1 MNFPE
6 EKVGLN
12 NKKNRLS
19 SNFSRSLKTLNFAIK
34 EPFLIVAIPLLFLFL
49 LDLFTSILLTNF
61 ELKNLSAPLFN
72 LLFAFLCGYLPLKF
86 LLFIDHKYSF
96 YFAAAGLLIFQIL
109 FTSFKIAF
117 ELLFNLDDF
126 PIRDL
131 VIVEFLR
138 VFQFMMFGLFI
149 WMILKIVKIGFE
161 KVNIELEYKQLQINH
176 YSLQL
181 NPHFLFNTLLSLN
194 HQIRKHSL
202 DLHTQIV
209 EFAHFLRYGFKN
221 IEEENTLQEEVHAL
235 KSYIEC
241 QRLRF
246 EEALALEF
254 DVDLDNTLSSSLH
267 FPKMILLTITENI
280 FKHGDYKDQNNP
292 VKIAGKLIEN
302 SGVITFHFSS
312 QNNTKKRN
320 FIEQNKTGLST
331 IEDILAYHF
340 KDGYSLQYQKLNN
353 QFHLNLQVN
362 YDQRI

>member
-1 MNFPE
+1 M
-6 EKVGLN
+6 KKSGLN
-12 NKKNRLS
+12 NNKKRLTD
-19 SNFSRSLKTLNFAIK
+19 NFSIENHLIKRLIHNPFLLVLASLFLYLALDIFSYLMLYEKESINIKFALLNLAFAFSCSYFSLIFLLNFDKKLSIIG
-34 EPFLIVAIPLLFLFL
+34 FFLFIL
-49 LDLFTSILLTNF
+49 IFILCSSLIYAKVFILLEIQPGPF
-61 ELKNLSAPLFN
+61 KR
-72 LLFAFLCGYLPLKF
+72 
-86 LLFIDHKYSF
+86 H
-96 YFAAAGLLIFQIL
+96 LIHGIL
-109 FTSFKIAF
+109 RTYQFTI
-117 ELLFNLDDF
+117 
-126 PIRDL
+126 
-131 VIVEFLR
+131 
-138 VFQFMMFGLFI
+138 FGVFI
-149 WMILKIVKIGFE
+149 WLVLKVIYGSFE
-161 KVNIELEYKQLQINH
+161 KMKIKLEYKQLQINH